1 MRHFGIFLRSNV
13 AELAEFLRDIEE
25 KCKIDGIFLCFEE
38 NNTYGFSGLS
48 LQEIEKKCEILIS
61 FGGDGTLISALHKI
75 HSLPIL
81 GVNAGKLGFLT
92 GVSLKD
98 FSSFLPRLVQKDYRV
113 DAHSMLS
120 VFLEGKKIANAL
132 NEVLISKK
140 TFSAMIDIEAHIDQK
155 ILNHYYC
162 DGLIIGTPTGS
173 TAYNVSAG
181 GSVVYPFC
189 KNILLT
195 PLAPHSL
202 TQRPMILDDQ
212 AMLEFQVKQDSQIII
227 DGQRVFD
234 FPSHAKLSISYE
246 GENARLICA
255 KDYDYFSILREKFNW
270 GK

>member
-1 MRHFGIFLRSNV
+1 MGFLKEIEKTCRLNGI
-13 AELAEFLRDIEE
+13 
-25 KCKIDGIFLCFEE
+25 GLCFEE
-38 NNTYGFSGLS
+38 GNAYGFSGCS
-48 LQEIEKKCEILIS
+48 LQEIEEKCELLIS
-61 FGGDGTLISALHKI
+61 FGGDGTLISTLHKI

-92 GVSLKD
+92 GVSLQDFPAFLFCLIQKD
-98 FSSFLPRLVQKDYRV
+98 FRV
-113 DAHSMLS
+113 ESYAMLS

-140 TFSAMIDIEAHIDQK
+140 TFSAMINIEARIDEK

-162 DGLIIGTPTGS
+162 DGLIVGTPTGS

-202 TQRPMILDDQ
+202 TQRPMILDDR
-212 AMLEFQVKQDSQIII
+212 AKLEFEVRQDSQIII
-227 DGQRVFD
+227 DGQRAFD
-234 FPSHAKLSISYE
+234 FSPHSKLNILYE
-246 GENARLICA
+246 GENARLVCA
-255 KDYDYFSILREKFNW
+255 KDYDYFSVLREKFNW

>member
-1 MRHFGIFLRSNV
+1 MRYFGIFLRSDV
-13 AELAEFLRDIEE
+13 EGLANFLEDVIRVCEGN
-25 KCKIDGIFLCFEE
+25 GIRLCFEE
-38 NNTYGFSGLS
+38 NNAYGFCGSS
-48 LQEIEKKCEILIS
+48 LHEIEEKSELLIS

-75 HSLPIL
+75 NSLPIL

-98 FSSFLPRLVQKDYRV
+98 FPMFLPHLIKNRFRV
-113 DAHSMLS
+113 ESYAMLS
-120 VFLEGKKIANAL
+120 VFLDGKKIANAL

-140 TFSAMIDIEAHIDQK
+140 TFSMMINIEAKIDQK
-155 ILNHYYC
+155 VFNHCYC
-162 DGLIIGTPTGS
+162 DGLIVATPTGS

-202 TQRPMILDDQ
+202 TQRPMILDDRTR
-212 AMLEFQVKQDSQIII
+212 LEFEVRQDSQIII
-227 DGQRVFD
+227 DGQKVFD
-234 FPSHAKLSISYE
+234 FPPSSKLTIYYE
-246 GENARLICA
+246 GENAQLIHDQ
-255 KDYDYFSILREKFNW
+255 DYDYFAILREKFSW

>member
-13 AELAEFLRDIEE
+13 AELAGFLKEIESICKLHDITLCFEEGNPYGFLGFSLKEIEE
-25 KCKIDGIFLCFEE
+25 KCEL
-38 NNTYGFSGLS
+38 
-48 LQEIEKKCEILIS
+48 LIS

-75 HSLPIL
+75 NSLPIL

-98 FSSFLPRLVQKDYRV
+98 FSAFLPCLVQKDFRV
-113 DAHSMLS
+113 EAHSMLS

-140 TFSAMIDIEAHIDQK
+140 TFSAMIDIEAHIDEK
-155 ILNHYYC
+155 ILNRYYC
-162 DGLIIGTPTGS
+162 DGLIVGTPTGS

-202 TQRPMILDDQ
+202 TQRPMILDDR
-212 AMLEFQVKQDSQIII
+212 ARLKFQVKQDSQIII

-234 FPSHAKLSISYE
+234 FPSDAKLSIFYQ
-246 GENARLICA
+246 GEHAKLICA

>member
-1 MRHFGIFLRSNV
+1 MRHFGVFLRSNV
-13 AELAEFLRDIEE
+13 EKLAESLKEIEE
-25 KCKIDGIFLCFEE
+25 ICKLNNITLCFEE
-38 NNTYGFSGLS
+38 GNTYGFSGFS
-48 LQEIEKKCEILIS
+48 LEEIKKRCEILIS

-75 HSLPIL
+75 NSLPIL
-81 GVNAGKLGFLT
+81 GVNAGNLGFLT

-98 FSSFLPRLVQKDYRV
+98 FSAFLPCLIQKDFRV
-113 DAHSMLS
+113 DSHSMLS

-140 TFSAMIDIEAHIDQK
+140 TFSAMIDIEAHINER

-162 DGLIIGTPTGS
+162 DGLIVGTPTGS

-202 TQRPMILDDQ
+202 TQRPMILDDR
-212 AMLEFQVKQDSQIII
+212 AKLEFQVKQDSQIIV

-234 FPSHAKLSISYE
+234 FAPGSKLSIAYE
-246 GENARLICA
+246 GEKAKLICA